1 MIREYAYEKLVEA
14 GEENE
19 IRAHHLKYFMN
30 FAEQI
35 EYGLMGPDQ
44 VELMARTID
53 ERDNLRAALE
63 SASKVNDIEAGLYIA
78 GRLRNYWENFDIRE
92 GVHWL
97 NEFLQRPESKVYP
110 IARAK
115 ALYAQ
120 GWNLSWFHR
129 FDEAQ
134 SMAEECLALYRAAG
148 DPHGEVDGLNL
159 LGGISMDAEQK
170 SEYCRQ
176 ALALARSLGDVMRQ
190 STALNLLGWDH
201 RDYKRAFA
209 YWEEA
214 VTLYRQIGGWRYLA
228 SVLSMLGYFL
238 VMEGEIESAQKYLDE
253 SNLLYQKLRTKRGKS
268 HLLIAYG
275 QIAIMQGAYEQA
287 RAYFQ
292 ENARLGNE
300 AGSRM
305 DYLWSRARLGY
316 VELRAGDITEARQI
330 FDETARNFHKD
341 GSKSGVM
348 YSLEGVSSLYVA
360 IGKPENA
367 TRMLGW
373 ADAVRDEIGAARPIL
388 EQADVDRDIATVVAK
403 IGKDVFDEAYNKGCA
418 MTLDEAVA
426 YALDEADL

>member
-1 MIREYAYEKLVEA
+1 M
-14 GEENE
+14 
-19 IRAHHLKYFMN
+19 
-30 FAEQI
+30 
-35 EYGLMGPDQ
+35 
-44 VELMARTID
+44 
-53 ERDNLRAALE
+53 
-63 SASKVNDIEAGLYIA
+63 SA
-78 GRLRNYWENFDIRE
+78 RLRNYWENFDIRE

-97 NEFLQRPESKVYP
+97 DEFLQRSESKAYP

-159 LGGISMDAEQK
+159 LGGISIDAEK
-170 SEYCRQ
+170 RSEYCQQ
-176 ALALARSLGDVMRQ
+176 ALELARSLGDVMRQ

-201 RDYKRAFA
+201 RDFKRAFA

-253 SNLLYQKLRTKRGKS
+253 SNLLYQKLKTKRGKS

-275 QIAIMQGAYEQA
+275 QIALMHGDFEKA
-287 RAYFQ
+287 REYFQ
-292 ENARLGNE
+292 DNAKLGND

-305 DYLWSRARLGY
+305 DYLWSRVRLGF
-316 VELRAGDITEARQI
+316 VELRAGNFTEAREI
-330 FDETARNFHKD
+330 FNETARNFHRD

-360 IGKPENA
+360 IGKPEIA

-373 ADAVRDEIGAARPIL
+373 ADAVREEIGAARPIL
-388 EQADVDRDIATVVAK
+388 EQSDVDRDIAAIVAN
-403 IGKDVFDEAYNKGCA
+403 IGKDAFDAAYDRGRA

-426 YALDEADL
+426 YALDEG